1 MTRAPQ
7 RSVRTQL
14 RGWALWTAPPA
25 VIGWVAAVVALAVWT
40 AAAGAW
46 TTPIRS
52 ADLLT
57 WLALTG
63 CAAVCVEAVRREGE
77 PAGVSRDLLSVWTL
91 PVALLLPP
99 LYSLL
104 VPIPLTVL
112 QQLRVGRGPLYKRT
126 FSVAAIGLANWVI
139 SVCFHHYLQRAGAGL
154 AVGGTRLRWG
164 VVLAV
169 AVGCAVLGWAV
180 NVFLVVGVIQL
191 ASPGA
196 TGWDLIADRGERL
209 VDAGEICLG
218 IVITSCWFLTP
229 FLLSATLIPVV
240 LVQRS
245 LAHAQLR
252 AAARLDAKTGVLN
265 AKTWQ
270 EEAEREILR
279 AHRQRQPVAV
289 LIADI
294 DHFKR
299 VNDAHGH
306 LAGDVA
312 LLATVHALLSELRG
326 YDQLGRFGGE
336 EFTIVLPGAAHDEA
350 CAVAERLRC
359 AVAATPVPLRDTTV
373 HLSVSVGVAVLGDH
387 GHDLTDLLTA
397 ADHALYR
404 AKQSGRNQIALAG
417 AGRLRP

>member
-1 MTRAPQ
+1 MTRPPR
-7 RSVRTQL
+7 RSGPDRL
-14 RGWALWTAPPA
+14 PGWALWTAPPA
-25 VIGWVAAVVALAVWT
+25 VIGWVAAVVVL
-40 AAAGAW
+40 AAAATAVGLR

-104 VPIPLTVL
+104 IPIPLTVL
-112 QQLRVGRGPLYKRT
+112 QQLRIGRGPLYKRT

-139 SVCFHHYLQRAGAGL
+139 SACFHDYLQRNGAGL
-154 AVGGTRLRWG
+154 AAGGSRLRWG
-164 VVLAV
+164 AVLAV
-169 AVGCAVLGWAV
+169 AVGCAVVGWAV
-180 NVFLVVGVIQL
+180 NVFLVVGVMQL

-218 IVITSCWFLTP
+218 IVITTCWFLTP
-229 FLLSATLIPVV
+229 FLLAVTLIPVV

-279 AHRQRQPVAV
+279 ASRQRQPVAV

-294 DHFKR
+294 DHFKQ

-312 LLATVHALLSELRG
+312 LLATVRALLSELRV

-336 EFTIVLPGAAHDEA
+336 EFTVVLPGAAHDEA
-350 CAVAERLRC
+350 CAVAERLRR
-359 AVAATPVPLRDTTV
+359 AVAATPVLLRDTTV

-397 ADHALYR
+397 ADHALYQ
-404 AKQSGRNQIALAG
+404 AKQAGRNQIALAG
-417 AGRLRP
+417 ASRLRP